1 MNLYYGD
8 NNSHEFW
15 EDESGDYLII
25 RHHGHDS
32 WFALNVA
39 GRGVDRG
46 FGMAKR
52 PQTIAN
58 RIQRYYNIPLQL
70 SHEQRWIS
78 KRKNAKRMVLTATA
92 TSK

>member
-8 NNSHEFW
+8 NGQHEFW
-15 EDESGDYLII
+15 ESERGEYLII
-25 RHHGHDS
+25 RHRGHDS
-32 WFALNVA
+32 WFALNVN

-58 RIQRYYNIPLQL
+58 RVQQKRYGVPLTLDKSQ
-70 SHEQRWIS
+70 QWVYR
-78 KRKNAKRMVLTATA
+78 RKNARQMQLV
-92 TSK
+92 SVNQ